1 MGKDIQ
7 DIIENYIKKVDIYIV
22 KNEEHYD
29 CDDLEGI
36 ANKLLEE
43 LKEILSKNY
52 IIRNFQ
58 YKDQIIDLKVM
69 YNLLDELGFRNSKE
83 MFKDD
88 SIGSYKSEVKTRLF
102 MMFVKTV
109 GEIVFLLE
117 GGYSPCA
124 MSRIRY
130 IYEIGVILEFI
141 NKNNNEFAKRFL
153 FISEKS
159 RIDMA
164 RELGDVELIKGIID
178 REKGKISS
186 DKYKRNYSWA
196 KSITKKEQSS
206 FKELAHLSE
215 YKDKYP
221 IYIESCWYV
230 HADIYGSL
238 VSIDRYKDEPI
249 NTWNTEPSKYGTD
262 KVIKYVFS
270 MFINIISDYFGG
282 VTSSLSII
290 SIICIKIISEKVYK

>member
-1 MGKDIQ
+1 MRKDIQ
-7 DIIENYIKKVDIYIV
+7 DIIDKYIKKVNIYIDN
-22 KNEEHYD
+22 NEGNYNSDE
-29 CDDLEGI
+29 
-36 ANKLLEE
+36 LEE
-43 LKEILSKNY
+43 IVTKLVETLKIALSENY

-58 YKDQIIDLKVM
+58 YKEQIIELKII
-69 YNLLDELGFRNSKE
+69 YNLLDELGIRNSKE

-88 SIGSYKSEVKTRLF
+88 SIGNYKADVKTRLF
-102 MMFVKTV
+102 MMFVKTI

-117 GGYSPCA
+117 GGYSTCA

-141 NKNNNEFAKRFL
+141 NKNNNEFAKRFF

-164 RELGDVELIKGIID
+164 REFGNTELIKRIKDGKKGII
-178 REKGKISS
+178 SA
-186 DKYKRNYSWA
+186 DKYIKNYSWA
-196 KSITKKEQSS
+196 KSITKKEQST

-221 IYIESCWYV
+221 IYIESCHYV

-238 VSIDRYKDEPI
+238 VSIDRFENEPI
-249 NTWNTEPSKYGTD
+249 NTWNTEPSKYGTER
-262 KVIKYVFS
+262 VIKYVGLILLNITQDYFS
-270 MFINIISDYFGG
+270 NFVPSLALINII
-282 VTSSLSII
+282 
-290 SIICIKIISEKVYK
+290 CMKRISEKIYT